1 MRNYQEIS
9 QKFLGNFREIHRN
22 GPPYQTTIIRSTS
35 NPKNSQVAL
44 VVLPTGCGK
53 TGVAVLA
60 SYVLN
65 ASRVLL
71 VIITPQGV
79 VTHIGAVEPFATA
92 IKMFDSRKFTLIA

>member
-1 MRNYQEIS
+1 MLEYLRQYENYLQGVTDKTDEALYFHQI
-9 QKFLGNFREIHRN
+9 KAVLRLYEYFKCREAQ
-22 GPPYQTTIIRSTS
+22 GQTTIIRSTS

-65 ASRVLL
+65 ASRVL
-71 VIITPQGV
+71 IITPI
-79 VTHIGAVEPFATA
+79 TNH
-92 IKMFDSRKFTLIA
+92 L